1 MRSFRSRAS
10 SGLRLAYFSPV
21 CLLFLASIASAQAP
35 QQTGVKDSVVV
46 RAAEIEVL
54 VLDSKGRPVTDLA
67 REEFLLTV
75 DGLPRKIDWVS
86 PPNTSRG
93 DASVEVAPAPASTG
107 IPPLASA
114 LPHSTVFFLDEPHL
128 DFRSRFR
135 GLRAL
140 EMHLKTLPLQENVAV
155 YSFRHGLKL
164 VQPFTTD
171 RAAIVSSLE
180 RLGRATP
187 VSQQLNSTAQRASES
202 EGVFQDLS
210 RMLQGLAGRSEP
222 KTLVLLA
229 GYLPISSWELANPL
243 GSKASFDFTE
253 QVRQTSRDAF
263 LARATILAVDPSGVP
278 ALDLGLTEPLALA
291 AAARFLDDSRPGLSP
306 SAAPVTS
313 ADPLA
318 SGGDALAVLARET
331 GGSRLTLS
339 NNPEWQLDAETQ
351 RLNSRY
357 RIGFTPDTET
367 LQTRQLAVRVTRPGL
382 RVRTATGQ
390 LSLAGEALVRA
401 RFASS
406 LLSGDLP
413 LVDFPIRVEETTSP
427 NSRLTKTLSVEV
439 SFSSLDVFLQD
450 RGDVLGGQVEILAAT
465 ADKDG
470 SLSDVRSQALDV
482 RIPAS
487 AAALV
492 PRSSF
497 RTLVTLQVRGKGSL
511 LVGVRDTTTNR
522 LGEARL
528 RYGE

>member
-155 YSFRHGLKL
+155 YS
-164 VQPFTTD
+164 
-171 RAAIVSSLE
+171 
-180 RLGRATP
+180 GRATP

-222 KTLVLLA
+222 KTLVLLG

-263 LARATILAVDPSGVP
+263 LARVTILAVDPSGVP
-278 ALDLGLTEPLALA
+278 SQDLGLTDPLALPA
-291 AAARFLDDSRPGLSP
+291 GARFLDESRPGLSP

-367 LQTRQLAVRVTRPGL
+367 SQTRQVAVRVTRPGL